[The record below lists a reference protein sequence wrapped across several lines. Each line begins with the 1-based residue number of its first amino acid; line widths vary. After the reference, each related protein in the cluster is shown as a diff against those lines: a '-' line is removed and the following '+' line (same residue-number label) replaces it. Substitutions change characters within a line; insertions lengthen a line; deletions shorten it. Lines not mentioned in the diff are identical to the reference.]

1 MSDFQLSLLLLGIAV
16 VGAVFGY
23 NAWQERRFRKQTHA
37 AFQRNHQDVLLEMP
51 HAETRD
57 ALAERLAPSLD
68 DFSPNPLDTP
78 SESSGE
84 TQADTLIRQ
93 AHTPPP
99 APSNPL
105 AVLAD
110 KASQGSSGTTDNE
123 ASIVQ
128 QALIAAMLDPQLDFV
143 ADIRFTEPVKFD
155 TLPTLEEKKRVQILG
170 SSSEGMWEVIKPH
183 GSYRQLNIGLQM
195 VDRNGAVTEADLAA
209 FCTRVQVFA
218 ESYGTNASFPQRQT
232 KLNLARDVD
241 SFCAEVDVLIGLNL
255 RAALPF
261 AGTRLRSLAEAAG
274 MQLENDGAFHYLSD
288 SGKSLYTLA
297 DARNKPLNT
306 STLAEQEFTALT
318 LLFDVPRVAGGISV
332 FDRAVT
338 FSRQLAAELGA
349 DLMDDNNRPLSDTD
363 ITTIRQQLQH
373 IYSRMDDRGIAPGS
387 VAALRLFA

>member
-110 KASQGSSGTTDNE
+110 KASQGSSGTTDDE

-255 RAALPF
+255 RAALPSAMHQGHRF
-261 AGTRLRSLAEAAG
+261 
-274 MQLENDGAFHYLSD
+274 
-288 SGKSLYTLA
+288 
-297 DARNKPLNT
+297 
-306 STLAEQEFTALT
+306 
-318 LLFDVPRVAGGISV
+318 GG
-332 FDRAVT
+332 
-338 FSRQLAAELGA
+338 
-349 DLMDDNNRPLSDTD
+349 
-363 ITTIRQQLQH
+363 
-373 IYSRMDDRGIAPGS
+373 
-387 VAALRLFA
+387 